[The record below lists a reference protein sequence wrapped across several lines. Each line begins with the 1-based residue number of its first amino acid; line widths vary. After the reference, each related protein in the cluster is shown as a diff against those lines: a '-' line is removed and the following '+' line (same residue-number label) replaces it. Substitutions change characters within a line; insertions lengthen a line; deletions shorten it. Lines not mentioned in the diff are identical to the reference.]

1 MPDKQQAALPNQT
14 IALYPQAQAQA
25 RGEPPPRVT
34 FSGAPKIW
42 VPAAICTD
50 CGYPNDFDYNFC
62 QRCGSPK
69 RDPSQLDRAKRIPV
83 DHMAIS
89 QRLEQIKVTQASSA
103 YATQKSAL
111 KALLSDFLST
121 FSPPKNVAC
130 ASPVDVVKFLIWK
143 DEKGKTKVHEKG
155 CVGRQRSCQCPAR
168 LAFKTVDS
176 YIGKLRAIFS
186 ENGRGGEWDGRL
198 GVGNPAASKEVKQ
211 YLASVTAEQ
220 LGQGLTPQ
228 QARPVFL
235 SKMCEHIAAAFFSG
249 DRIADLMRVRTSDVC
264 RLQSGALLMNH
275 VWGKTLRDGR
285 SNVFTM
291 EKTGDSSTCPVV
303 AIDWYVAISKY
314 LSISLDGGFLFRS
327 TSREG
332 EVLAEQPSSA
342 AVNNSFRRYLR
353 KLDIDEGETLHGCR
367 AGCAISLHM
376 AGASEGEVM
385 GHIGWFTKQTASHY
399 MKIAKV
405 TQPGGPATRLAA
417 EEVQEAVKS
426 YEENNEL
433 LGLT

>member
-1 MPDKQQAALPNQT
+1 MRKGKLKFMRKEKATPSDSTSTGTPSHRSQH
-14 IALYPQAQAQA
+14 
-25 RGEPPPRVT
+25 EPPNLDFFGSEPAKGFSRSPRRRKGNYRPNYCY
-34 FSGAPKIW
+34 SAPSR
-42 VPAAICTD
+42 
-50 CGYPNDFDYNFC
+50 G
-62 QRCGSPK
+62 
-69 RDPSQLDRAKRIPV
+69 
-83 DHMAIS
+83 
-89 QRLEQIKVTQASSA
+89 
-103 YATQKSAL
+103 
-111 KALLSDFLST
+111 
-121 FSPPKNVAC
+121 
-130 ASPVDVVKFLIWK
+130 
-143 DEKGKTKVHEKG
+143 
-155 CVGRQRSCQCPAR
+155 

-186 ENGRGGEWDGRL
+186 ENGRGGEWDESL
-198 GVGNPAASKEVKQ
+198 GATSKEVKQ

-235 SKMCEHIAAAFFSG
+235 SKIVKVCEHIAGKIQSEKSASRLFTLARDQAIFKAAFFSG

-285 SNVFTM
+285 SNVFTL

-327 TSREG
+327 TSREV

-342 AVNNSFRRYLR
+342 AVNTSFRRYLR
-353 KLDIDEGETLHGCR
+353 KLGIDEGETLHGCR

-376 AGASEGEVM
+376 AGASEGKVM
-385 GHIGWFTKQTASHY
+385 GHVGWFTKQTASHY

-405 TQPGGPATRLAA
+405 TQPGGPATRLASGRGGPGGSQIVRREQRTA
-417 EEVQEAVKS
+417 GINESLLKCGQEESSDNVLVSSVCPSLIMAP
-426 YEENNEL
+426 
-433 LGLT
+433 LGQTQAGIRHHARSHLSGYGCVAGSSDRLKQAHGTTRAHPR